1 MGRKKKTTTEP
12 ETKTNGTAA
21 PDEQQQYMFPTDR
34 ARCEKE
40 ITVPADDKAFGGLA
54 MRHAAVTIEIKAV
67 AEKAAAEAAM
77 HRAKLKEL
85 RQEEI
90 QLAKSVSTRTVT
102 RTVSCFEVRDYR
114 LGQIRF
120 EDDNGIE
127 VAPPEP
133 MPAEMREKTRFGEGD
148 GASAERVELDGEE
161 ATS

>member
-12 ETKTNGTAA
+12 EAKTNGAA
-21 PDEQQQYMFPTDR
+21 VPDEQQFMFPSDK

-90 QLAKSVSTRTVT
+90 QLAKSVSTKTIT

-114 LGQIRF
+114 LGQIRY

-148 GASAERVELDGEE
+148 GAPAERLELDGE
-161 ATS
+161 